1 MNTAS
6 ENEPTDEQLDA
17 MLRDVQIPADLKS
30 RLKQIPDSLPSTE
43 QQTIRSPARTSS
55 KAPWFSYLLA
65 ASLLAAAT
73 FATTRFLSKNNRPAA
88 PESVATTAIPGPE
101 NDLISKDLMIADSN
115 SESNAQDQQLQKLQ
129 AEIQELEI
137 ARLESELLR
146 LQSLDNARLSQHE
159 VESVIM
165 ALAPEHSINLGGKE
179 SYVRSE
185 LARVQTQYPNTRG
198 AALAGKILQEIN

>member
-55 KAPWFSYLLA
+55 KAPWLSYLLA

-101 NDLISKDLMIADSN
+101 NDLMIADSN